1 MPSGTLCCG
10 EDLCCCVVTYLGG
23 WGGGGSGGRSFVG
36 YVILKVMGIATS
48 GSHNDVGYFNDG

>member
-23 WGGGGSGGRSFVG
+23 WGGGSGGRSFVG